1 MARILSKYDD
11 KIKPDINQDEVLNF
25 FEQRAKKAK
34 TLGYKQAVIYQDK
47 NPELAEQRDLLEKE
61 VLLPKLNL
69 SGNERL
75 LDIGCGTG
83 RWTEV
88 LYDKVKYYHGIEPSF
103 GLLDIAK
110 SRFEEENLKFT
121 CIKSSEISMETLK
134 ESEKFDRV
142 CCFGIL
148 IYLND
153 IEVEKTFENIA
164 NIIKED
170 GIFILR
176 EPVAIEN
183 RLTIKDHFS
192 DDMEQVYNAIYRTQK
207 ELLEKA
213 EKFLYPKGFI
223 LIETDDLFKNN
234 LNNRVETKQKYFV
247 FKPKFTTKDKV

>member
-1 MARILSKYDD
+1 MARVFSKDDD
-11 KIKPDINQDEVLNF
+11 KIKPNINQDEVLNF

-47 NPELAEQRDLLEKE
+47 NPKLAEQRDLIEKE
-61 VLLPKLNL
+61 TLLPKLNL
-69 SGNERL
+69 LGNERL

-88 LYDKVKYYHGIEPSF
+88 LYDKAKYYHGIDPSY

-110 SRFEEENLKFT
+110 SRFKKENLKFT
-121 CIKSSEISMETLK
+121 CIKSSEISMKNLK

-142 CCFGIL
+142 CCIGVL
-148 IYLND
+148 MYLND

-183 RLTIKDHFS
+183 RLTIKNHFS

-213 EKFLYPKGFI
+213 EEFLYPKGFI
-223 LIETDDLFKNN
+223 LTETDDLFQNN

-247 FKPKFTTKDKV
+247 FKLNSIN